1 MAGPAP
7 SHLTRMH
14 SLSHQEMQASPWFGL
29 FYVGGGRKLL
39 AGPGG
44 PRRKV
49 LPPGAK
55 GLPVGLADLPS
66 ALGAHPLPSGI
77 YKLITLQ

>member
-7 SHLTRMH
+7 SHLTRMY
-14 SLSHQEMQASPWFGL
+14 SLSHQETQAGPGFGL

-49 LPPGAK
+49 LPPGAN
-55 GLPVGLADLPS
+55 GPPVGLADLPS
-66 ALGAHPLPSGI
+66 ALGARPSLSGI
-77 YKLITLQ
+77 YKLITLR